1 VSRLLAYAGEALEAI
16 WQNRA
21 RSILTML
28 GMIIGTSSVI
38 AVLGIGSAAS
48 SGIAA
53 SLNAFGDPGL
63 FVQADPRQ
71 DDPVAAGI
79 QYRDVATVAAD
90 DADVVKYVFPDYQR
104 NYTMRAN
111 GVTYVGA
118 VAGQKEYAPDS
129 LTLREGRRIG
139 APEVAD
145 AEHVALISQP
155 LERRFF
161 GGGYGLGQ
169 VIRINGVRFTIIGVY
184 DEFKASIFSTIGAS
198 DYIEIPYTTFHEMA
212 PGPVDD
218 LNIYPQPGVDLM
230 RVQDA
235 VFATLRHLHGQ
246 RAQYQMQDAAAFLSG
261 FEKVISVVSLGV
273 TAIGGVALL
282 VAGIGIMNIM
292 LVSVAERT
300 REIGIR
306 KAIGGSRND
315 IATQFLLEAVILSL
329 IGGATGTL
337 FGIAFALLASGIVS
351 NLLGPA
357 PIPLPQIIAVS
368 AGFSTIVGVVFGTY
382 PALRAGRLDPIT
394 ALRS

>member
-1 VSRLLAYAGEALEAI
+1 MIRLLAYATEAFEAI

-21 RSILTML
+21 RSMLTML

-48 SGIAA
+48 SGIAG

-63 FVQADPRQ
+63 FVSADPRQ
-71 DDPVAAGI
+71 DDPIAANI

-104 NYTMRAN
+104 NYTMRSN

-118 VAGQKEYAPDS
+118 VAGQKEYVPDS

-139 APEVAD
+139 ISEVRN
-145 AEHVALISQP
+145 AEHAALISQP

-161 GGGYGLGQ
+161 GSGYGLGQ
-169 VIRINGVRFTIIGVY
+169 VLRINGVRFTIIGVY

-198 DYIEIPYTTFHEMA
+198 DYVEIPYTTFHEMA
-212 PGPVDD
+212 PGPIDD
-218 LNIYPQPGVDLM
+218 LNIYPQPGVDIM
-230 RVQDA
+230 HVQDS
-235 VFATLRHLHGQ
+235 VFATLRHLHGP
-246 RAQYQMQDAAAFLSG
+246 RSKYQLQDAAAFLSG
-261 FEKVISVVSLGV
+261 FEKVIGVVSLGL

-306 KAIGGSRND
+306 KAIGGSGRD
-315 IATQFLLEAVILSL
+315 IVTQFLLEAVILSL

-337 FGIAFALLASGIVS
+337 LGIAFALVVSGIVN

-357 PIPLPQIIAVS
+357 PIPLAQIIAVA
-368 AGFSTIVGVVFGTY
+368 AGFSMIVGVVFGTY
-382 PALRAGRLDPIT
+382 PALRAGRLDPIA